1 MGYKGKS
8 LIFLAW
14 QIWPN
19 GFPPFTE
26 NQPKKSLPW
35 DFEREAFAFSLSFP
49 CFLKS
54 HLHILLFLPKLFVF
68 PSCSVCGLCEK

>member
-26 NQPKKSLPW
+26 NQPKKVSHGTSKGKLLL
-35 DFEREAFAFSLSFP
+35 SLSFL